1 MLSRL
6 TKVISLT
13 SLGTTLGTAVGA
25 AVLFFAAATPAA
37 AKDWR
42 SSMDRHYE
50 AAEALRFVPKAAT
63 PEWGFTLND
72 VVADMEWRER
82 TAETLRGMP
91 RPSTE
96 ANDEGRGQLADR
108 PEAPRL
114 RFAF

>member
-13 SLGTTLGTAVGA
+13 SLGTAVGA
-25 AVLFFAAATPAA
+25 AVFSPAATAPVA

-50 AAEALRFVPKAAT
+50 AAEAARYIPKADT
-63 PEWGFTLND
+63 PEWNFTLNE
-72 VVADMEWRER
+72 VVADMEWRQR
-82 TAETLRGMP
+82 TAETLRGAP
-91 RPSTE
+91 RPGTE
-96 ANDEGRGQLADR
+96 TNGSGQLADR
-108 PEAPRL
+108 PEPTRL

>member
-6 TKVISLT
+6 TKVISFT
-13 SLGTTLGTAVGA
+13 SLGTAVGA
-25 AVLFFAAATPAA
+25 AVFFLAAAAPAA

-42 SSMDRHYE
+42 SSMDRHYK
-50 AAEALRFVPKAAT
+50 AAEATRFVPKAAT

-72 VVADMEWRER
+72 VVADMEWRQR
-82 TAETLRGMP
+82 TAETLRGTP

-96 ANDEGRGQLADR
+96 PNDAGRGQLADR
-108 PEAPRL
+108 PETSRP

>member
-1 MLSRL
+1 MLSGL
-6 TKVISLT
+6 TKVISFT
-13 SLGTTLGTAVGA
+13 SMGA
-25 AVLFFAAATPAA
+25 AVIVLAVAAPAA

-50 AAEALRFVPKAAT
+50 AAEATRFVPKAAT
-63 PEWGFTLND
+63 PDWGFTLND
-72 VVADMEWRER
+72 VVSDMEWRQR

-96 ANDEGRGQLADR
+96 SNGDGRGQLADR

>member
-6 TKVISLT
+6 TKVTSFS
-13 SLGTTLGTAVGA
+13 SLGTAAGA
-25 AVLFFAAATPAA
+25 AVLLLAVATPAA

-50 AAEALRFVPKAAT
+50 AAEATRFVPKAAT

-72 VVADMEWRER
+72 VVADMEWRQR

-96 ANDEGRGQLADR
+96 SNDSGRGQLADR
-108 PEAPRL
+108 PEPSRL